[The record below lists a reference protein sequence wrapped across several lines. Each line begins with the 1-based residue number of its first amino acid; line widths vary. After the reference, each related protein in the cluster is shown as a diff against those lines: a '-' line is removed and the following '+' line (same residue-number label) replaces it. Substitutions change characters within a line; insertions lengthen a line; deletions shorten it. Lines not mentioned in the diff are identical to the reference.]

1 MKVEIE
7 TQVVDVLDL
16 VDEVG
21 MRRVVMI
28 EMTGV
33 EDANEQVVS

>member
-21 MRRVVMI
+21 MRQVVMI

>member
-33 EDANEQVVS
+33 EGANEQVVS